1 MNLNQ
6 NPENE
11 ELENLKTKT
20 TTALTFGYI
29 TTLLFF
35 IAFLGLKYFL
45 QIHIYNELY
54 LLVLGWFTYS
64 YLVQRILK
72 KRRIK
77 LKLVKRICFINYII
91 GLLFLTGAFHY
102 IGGILWI
109 GAIFFILSIHYA
121 SILST
126 PKEGLIITIIAFT
139 CYSSIVLLEYFG
151 LIPYMVLFEL
161 TPYLY
166 KDSQYVITTILVV
179 GLVFFSIFLTGKNF
193 SQKLEQ
199 RSAELAQAKKELG
212 WTDKLEK
219 EIKLQTQELEKSK
232 DKLSILY
239 NISRV
244 ISSTLKLD
252 NILKVILD
260 FSVKISGANR
270 GSVMLL
276 DEKENIFFIKA
287 AYNLSEKIIGEVTFA
302 KDENTIGWV
311 VKNKKHLYIKD
322 LEKDK
327 RFSKKEEIDYKLKQL
342 LMVPIIIEG
351 EVKGVI
357 NLDNNTSFTTDIIN
371 LLKSFSEQAAVA
383 INNARLY
390 QKIQDSYF
398 EIVKALAQAI
408 EAKDPYTH
416 GHSARVMEYAV
427 LIAQKLG
434 LPEEEIESLR
444 YAAILHDIGKIGV
457 RGIVLN
463 NPNGLTDEEYD
474 EIKKHPLVGEDII
487 KPIELLQPIRPLI
500 RHHHEWYNGK
510 GYPDGLSGKNIP
522 LGARILVIADAYD
535 AMKFDRPY
543 RKALTEETIIQ
554 EFKRGSG
561 IQFEPKIVDIFLE
574 ILKQTCH
581 ERHHIFLNN

>member
-1 MNLNQ
+1 MI
-6 NPENE
+6 
-11 ELENLKTKT
+11 
-20 TTALTFGYI
+20 TALTIGYI
-29 TTLLFF
+29 MLLIFL
-35 IAFLGLKYFL
+35 IAFLVSKYFFKIP
-45 QIHIYNELY
+45 IHNELFFLNSGCFLY
-54 LLVLGWFTYS
+54 M
-64 YLVQRILK
+64 YLVQYILK
-72 KRRIK
+72 KRRMKPKLIK
-77 LKLVKRICFINYII
+77 KIHFANYIV
-91 GLLFLTGAFHY
+91 GLLFVTGIFHY
-102 IGGILWI
+102 TGGILWI
-109 GAIFFILSIHYA
+109 GDIFFIIT
-121 SILST
+121 ILYSSLIST
-126 PKEGLIITIIAFT
+126 PREGLIIALFGFT
-139 CYSSIVLLEYFG
+139 CYSSIVLLEYFD
-151 LIPYMVLFEL
+151 LIPYVGFFKL

-166 KDSQYVITTILVV
+166 KDSQYVIITTL
-179 GLVFFSIFLTGKNF
+179 LTGLTFFLIFFTGKHF
-193 SQKLEQ
+193 SQRLEQ
-199 RSAELAQAKKELG
+199 RSVELAKAKKVLEE
-212 WTDKLEK
+212 WSDKLEK
-219 EIKLQTQELEKSK
+219 KVKLRTQELEKSK

-244 ISSTLKLD
+244 ISSTLELD

-276 DEKENIFFIKA
+276 DEKKNVFFIKA
-287 AYNLSEKIIGEVTFA
+287 AYNLSEKIIRKVTFA

-311 VKNKKHLYIKD
+311 VKNKKPLYIKD

-371 LLKSFSEQAAVA
+371 LLESFSEQAAVT

-427 LIAQKLG
+427 QIAQKFG

-457 RGIVLN
+457 RGIILN
-463 NPNGLTDEEYD
+463 NPNGLTTEEYD
-474 EIKKHPLVGEDII
+474 EVKRHPIIGENII
-487 KPIELLQPIRPLI
+487 SPIELFQPIRPLI
-500 RHHHEWYNGK
+500 RHHHEWYNSK
-510 GYPDGLSGKNIP
+510 GYPDGLSKEDIP
-522 LGARILVIADAYD
+522 LGARILAVVDAYD
-535 AMKFDRPY
+535 AMKSDRPY
-543 RKALTEETIIQ
+543 RKALTEETAIR
-554 EFKRGSG
+554 ELKRGSSN
-561 IQFEPKIVDIFLE
+561 QFDPQVVEVFLE
-574 ILKQTCH
+574 ILKN
-581 ERHHIFLNN
+581 IKN